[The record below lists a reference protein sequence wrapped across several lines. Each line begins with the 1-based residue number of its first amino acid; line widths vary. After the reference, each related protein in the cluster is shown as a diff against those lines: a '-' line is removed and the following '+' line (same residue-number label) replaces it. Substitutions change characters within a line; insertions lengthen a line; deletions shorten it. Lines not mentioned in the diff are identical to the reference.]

1 MRVRTTVTIEEGLL
15 KQAKRLALEQDSS
28 LSEVIERSLRQG
40 LLGIRIADCDLPSV
54 SLGAPLP
61 GVDLT
66 GNSALDELVEGW
78 R

>member
-15 KQAKRLALEQDSS
+15 KQAKRMALEQDTS

-40 LLGIRIADCDLPSV
+40 MIGMRREVPELPSFGRGG
-54 SLGAPLP
+54 LLP

-66 GNSALDELVEGW
+66 SNASVEALFENDQ
-78 R
+78 